1 MNSRIFLHFILNF
14 TGHSLTSSSLIQ
26 SSLELLD
33 LQLDLLELLDL
44 RLSSLEL
51 LDLQLDLLEHL
62 NLQLSSL
69 ELLDLQLDLL
79 ELLDL
84 GDSITSSIVPFSLSL
99 VSLSDFCTLLCDPSP
114 SLFDCFFLLGTHPCT
129 G

>member
-14 TGHSLTSSSLIQ
+14 TGHSLTSSSLIL

-33 LQLDLLELLDL
+33 LQLDLLELLD
-44 RLSSLEL
+44 
-51 LDLQLDLLEHL
+51 
-62 NLQLSSL
+62 LQLSSL

-84 GDSITSSIVPFSLSL
+84 GDSITSSIVPFSLSP
-99 VSLSDFCTLLCDPSP
+99 VSLSDSCTLLCDPSP
-114 SLFDCFFLLGTHPCT
+114 SLFDCFSYLVPIHAQADTF
-129 G
+129 